1 MIITVDSRE
10 QNPLDFKGIE
20 GVEKVEVAGL
30 AFADYSVIIGG
41 KVLPIVWERKGLQD
55 LFGTLTAGH
64 DRFKRELERAKK
76 AEFKIILMVEG
87 TYTDVWNGCE
97 YSQTDGPTLIK
108 IMNTMY
114 VKYDLEFKF
123 CESRRVMAR
132 QIVDL
137 ASAVERS
144 YSPLKQ
150 DGVGA

>member
-1 MIITVDSRE
+1 MIIRIDSRE
-10 QNPLDFKGIE
+10 QQKLDFSGIKE
-20 GVEKVEVAGL
+20 VEKVEVSGL
-30 AFADYSVIIGG
+30 NFGDYSATVGG
-41 KVLPIVWERKGLQD
+41 KVIPIAWERKSLQD
-55 LFGTLTAGH
+55 CFSTLTSGH
-64 DRFKRELERAKK
+64 ARFKRELERAKK
-76 AEFKIILMVEG
+76 ANFKLILMVEG
-87 TYTDVWNGCE
+87 TYTDVWKGCE

-144 YSPLKQ
+144 YS
-150 DGVGA
+150 